1 MKTYLACDG
10 QWLIDNGISCT
21 GALVSVTETEIAGY
35 SSLTPEQMNA
45 LTEVT
50 LGLFALVFVLLVFR
64 KVL

>member
-10 QWLIDNGISCT
+10 QWQIDNGISCT

-35 SSLTPEQMNA
+35 SSLPPEQMNA
-45 LTEVT
+45 LTEAT
-50 LGLFALVFVLLVFR
+50 LGLFAIVFCLLVIR